1 MSSKAGAE
9 RRPDVRELLADCALC
24 PRECHVDRTAGERGA
39 CGQGAELALARAA
52 LHFWEEPPISG
63 AAGSGTVFFSGCAL
77 GCAYCQNAP
86 IASGKVGRAVSVERL
101 AEIFLEQQ
109 GRGALNVNLVTATH
123 FAGQVVEAVELARGR
138 GFTLPVVWNTSGYE
152 TPVTVKLLASTVDVW
167 LADFK
172 YASSDLAARYS
183 HAPDYPRM
191 ASAALDAM
199 YAASGA
205 PTFDFVPGCD
215 SETGRMTRGVVVR
228 LLLLPGHLDDAFA
241 VLRLLAAKPYADDL
255 TLSLMS
261 QYTPMPGIGARFPE
275 LAAPVDPD
283 DYDALVDYALSL
295 GFTRSFMQD
304 GAAAADSFIPAFDY
318 AGL

>member
-1 MSSKAGAE
+1 M
-9 RRPDVRELLADCALC
+9 RELLADCALC
-24 PRECHVDRTAGERGA
+24 PRECHVDRTAGERGV
-39 CGQGAELALARAA
+39 CGQGADLALARAA

-63 AAGSGTVFFSGCAL
+63 VAGSGTVFFSGCAL

-86 IASGKVGRAVSVERL
+86 IASGEVGRAVSVERL

-123 FAGQVVEAVELARGR
+123 FTPQVVKAVELARER
-138 GFTLPVVWNTSGYE
+138 GLILPVVWNTSGYE
-152 TPVTVKLLASTVDVW
+152 TPATVKLLANTVDVW

-172 YASSDLAARYS
+172 YASADLAARYS
-183 HAPDYPRM
+183 HAPDYPRI
-191 ASAALDAM
+191 ASAALDIM
-199 YAASGA
+199 YVASGA
-205 PTFDFVPGCD
+205 PAFDFVPGCD

-228 LLLLPGHLDDAFA
+228 LLLLPGCLDDAFA

-261 QYTPMPGIGARFPE
+261 QYTPMPGVGARFPE
-275 LAAPVDPD
+275 LAGPVDPD

-318 AGL
+318 AGI